1 MGVRGSAKRRRRR
14 APSASA
20 DDDGNVLE
28 RESKRRRA
36 PNPSAATAGAV
47 DDDLI
52 SGLPD
57 DVLLHILELL
67 PDAGDA
73 ACTGVLSRRWRG
85 LWTRLAALRFDSG
98 SGRPELSSEVNGSRR
113 FVAMVNDAVA
123 LRAAAQ
129 TEPAFQHLA
138 ISFMMTRLLPLCF
151 EAAQGWIRDAV
162 RSEVKSFVLELVKD
176 GYMGNKKE
184 QRIVVALEDLPSPS
198 KMETM
203 RLALYGATVRLPA
216 AATFAA
222 LVELSLEKMEF
233 AGGNGL
239 LSCLLSSACCSR
251 LRKLNLREL
260 SFTGSEE
267 LLLHSETLLELSMDL
282 LYYCQ
287 FVICLRTPNLRV
299 LRVKYSDLEV
309 LTLSAPRLEDIKFF
323 HGSEPYS
330 RIDIDGELPCVRS
343 LKVRLHTY
351 AYHDDYIQEGD
362 DDDDDTNGVAIR
374 LLNCCMSTACL
385 DVDIYTREV

>member
-73 ACTGVLSRRWRG
+73 ACTGLLSRRWRG
-85 LWTRLAALRFDSG
+85 LWTRLAALCFDSG

-129 TEPAFQHLA
+129 TEPAFQRLA

-239 LSCLLSSACCSR
+239 LSCLLSSACCPR

-267 LLLHSETLLELSMDL
+267 LLLDSETLLELSMDL
-282 LYYCQ
+282 LYCQ

-299 LRVKYSDLEV
+299 LHVKCSDLEV
-309 LTLSAPRLEDIKFF
+309 LMLSAPRFEEIKFF
-323 HGSEPYS
+323 DGSEPYY

-343 LKVRLHTY
+343 LKVRLHTH
-351 AYHDDYIQEGD
+351 AYLDDYIQEGD
-362 DDDDDTNGVAIR
+362 DDEDTNGVAIR
-374 LLNCCMSTACL
+374 LLNCCTSTACL